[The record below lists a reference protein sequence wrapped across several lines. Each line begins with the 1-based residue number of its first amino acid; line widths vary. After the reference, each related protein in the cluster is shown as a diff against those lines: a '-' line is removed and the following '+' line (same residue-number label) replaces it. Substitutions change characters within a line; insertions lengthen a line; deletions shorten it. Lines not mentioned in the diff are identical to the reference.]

1 MFLTRMLNKEGY
13 SMSKKKTRKI
23 HRDARTG
30 KFVTKKYVEGHPD
43 TTVTETMPAPQR
55 KNKKKKRKR

>member
-1 MFLTRMLNKEGY
+1 MFVTRMLNKEGY

-23 HRDARTG
+23 YRDAKTG
-30 KFVTKKYVEGHPD
+30 KFVTKKYVERNPN

-55 KNKKKKRKR
+55 KNKKKRRKR